1 MERLKT
7 GEVARKAGVSVD
19 TVRYYEQRGLI
30 DEPPRRASGYRQ
42 YPPRVIGRIRFIKQ
56 AQKLGF
62 TLGDIEEL
70 LRLRDAP
77 NTSCS
82 DMLHRAESKLVEI
95 DEKIAALS
103 NMKTTLE
110 ELVDQCRRS
119 QRQADSECPILDAM
133 EAGDA
138 S

>member
-1 MERLKT
+1 MKRLQI
-7 GEVARKAGVSVD
+7 GEVAQKAGVSVD
-19 TVRYYEQRGLI
+19 TVRYYERRQLI

-42 YPPRVIGRIRFIKQ
+42 YAPRVIGRIRFIKQ

-77 NTSCS
+77 NTDCS
-82 DMLHRAESKLVEI
+82 DMLDRAEAKLVEI
-95 DEKIAALS
+95 EEKIAALS
-103 NMKTTLE
+103 DMKSTLE

-119 QRQADSECPILDAM
+119 QQGSDSECPILDAM
-133 EAGDA
+133 EKGDA